1 MIATLRYAVPTAA
14 ETPTVTLPRS
24 KSMAARAMVAKAV
37 AGDFRYVPEKGD
49 CDDIRVLG
57 EALNLLRDSHGE
69 VTVNVGASGTA
80 LRFITAY
87 VAATPGLS
95 AVVTGSERLCQRP
108 MKPLIET
115 LRHLGAEIEPLREE
129 GFAPLRIR
137 GRRLAGGETT
147 IDAAMSSQFVSAL
160 LLVAPTFE
168 APLRLTVKNMT
179 TSVPYI
185 DMTIAMMRLNPTISI
200 ERTGETITVSGC
212 YASMDYPVEPDWS
225 AATFFYEYKALSNRD
240 LQFAV
245 GEGIPVTADTAAAS
259 LQSDANSE
267 AIFRDL
273 LSGAEAIDIR
283 GNLDMAPALLATI
296 AMMVLPCRLIGTE
309 NLRFKE
315 SDRLAA
321 MNEELS
327 KISDTKGII
336 RISGHSDHRIA
347 MAMAMT
353 LPAIPDATME
363 ISGAECVDKSF
374 PGFWDE
380 IAKLGFTVQ
389 RNNG

>member
-1 MIATLRYAVPTAA
+1 
-14 ETPTVTLPRS
+14 
-24 KSMAARAMVAKAV
+24 
-37 AGDFRYVPEKGD
+37 
-49 CDDIRVLG
+49 
-57 EALNLLRDSHGE
+57 
-69 VTVNVGASGTA
+69 
-80 LRFITAY
+80 
-87 VAATPGLS
+87 
-95 AVVTGSERLCQRP
+95 
-108 MKPLIET
+108 
-115 LRHLGAEIEPLREE
+115 
-129 GFAPLRIR
+129 
-137 GRRLAGGETT
+137 
-147 IDAAMSSQFVSAL
+147 
-160 LLVAPTFE
+160 
-168 APLRLTVKNMT
+168 
-179 TSVPYI
+179 
-185 DMTIAMMRLNPTISI
+185 
-200 ERTGETITVSGC
+200 
-212 YASMDYPVEPDWS
+212 
-225 AATFFYEYKALSNRD
+225 
-240 LQFAV
+240 
-245 GEGIPVTADTAAAS
+245 
-259 LQSDANSE
+259 
-267 AIFRDL
+267 
-273 LSGAEAIDIR
+273 
-283 GNLDMAPALLATI
+283 LATI

>member
-1 MIATLRYAVPTAA
+1 M
-14 ETPTVTLPRS
+14 VTLPRS

-37 AGDFRYVPEKGD
+37 TGDFRYIPEEGD

-57 EALNLLRDSHGE
+57 EALNLLRDSRDE

-87 VAATPGLS
+87 VAATPGLT
-95 AVVTGSERLCQRP
+95 AIVTGTDRLCQRP
-108 MKPLIET
+108 MNPLIT
-115 LRHLGAEIEPLREE
+115 ALRALGAEIEPLQED
-129 GFAPLRIR
+129 GLAPLRIR
-137 GRRLAGGETT
+137 GRKLNGGNVSV
-147 IDAAMSSQFVSAL
+147 DAAVSSQFVSAL

-168 APLRLTVKNMT
+168 APLRLTVENMT

-200 ERTGETITVSGC
+200 ERTDETITVSGC
-212 YASMDYPVEPDWS
+212 YSDMDYPMEPDWS
-225 AATFFYEYKALSNRD
+225 AATFFYEYMALSGRD
-240 LQFAV
+240 LRFNV
-245 GEGIPVTADTAAAS
+245 GDGCAVTADTAAAS
-259 LQSDANSE
+259 LQSDANSG

-273 LSGAEAIDIR
+273 LSGAESIDIR
-283 GNLDMAPALLATI
+283 DNLDMAPALLATI

-321 MNEELS
+321 MSEELS
-327 KISDTKGII
+327 KISDTKGVIH
-336 RISGHSDHRIA
+336 ISGHSDHRIA

-374 PGFWDE
+374 PGFWNE
-380 IAKLGFTVQ
+380 ITKLGFSVQ
-389 RNNG
+389 RNND